1 MFRPYNTKN
10 ITDREKEIPMKVLL
24 IDDDPLFLEL
34 SKTFLEVFHDI
45 NSDTVESAREALNRL
60 EKDSYDVIVSD
71 YDMPFMDGITL
82 LRIIRDKRINI
93 PFILFTGV
101 DNKEIVDWAIENGA
115 NSFIHKSGNPKAQF
129 SELSKQIC
137 QISSSCIES

>member
-1 MFRPYNTKN
+1 
-10 ITDREKEIPMKVLL
+10 MKVLL

-45 NSDTVESAREALNRL
+45 TSDTVESAREALKKL

-71 YDMPFMDGITL
+71 YDMPLMDGLTF
-82 LRIIRDKRINI
+82 LRTIRDRRINI

-101 DNKEIVDWAIENGA
+101 ENMEIMRWAIENGA
-115 NSFIHKSGNPKAQF
+115 NSFIQKTGNPKVQY
-129 SELSKQIC
+129 SELSKRIWQIV
-137 QISSSCIES
+137 SNGIEP